1 LEINYGTEI
10 GKEEQMNN
18 KHPLLNFIRRTT
30 RKATRRPSQERPTAY
45 SPLST
50 VYKYIIAIPLITLL
64 ISSSLAGEKKKVMVL
79 AFDGMDPRIVQSM
92 FEKGKLQNFQKLA
105 EMGGFKY
112 LWSSIPPQS
121 PVAWS
126 NFITGMNPGG
136 HAIFDFIHRD
146 PETYMPY
153 LSMSETIP
161 PTTTISP
168 GSYVF
173 PLTSGQVVLKR
184 EGKAFWEYL
193 GEKDIPAII
202 FKIPSNY
209 PPVESG
215 NGSVSGM
222 GTPDLLGTYGTYQY
236 FTTDREDIPKDY
248 SGARLTLVDVIDGGV
263 KEVLEGPPNSFLKEA
278 PTMVIPFT
286 AWIDPENPVI
296 RIDLPDQEIILNQGE
311 WSDWVVLSFKPL
323 PFIPAMTGI
332 CRFYAKEVHPYFKLY
347 VTPLNINPKEPI
359 LPIDWPGGFAG
370 EVADNAGY
378 FYTQGMPEDT
388 KALTNNTFTTKEFY
402 VQSQM
407 VLDERDRLFDYLFGQ
422 FKEGFFFFYYSS
434 TDLGTHMF
442 WHLRDKNHPAYDPVA
457 RAELGDV
464 IEEIYQRMDSTV
476 AKVLNRLDDDTTLI
490 IMSDHG
496 FAPLYNNFHLNSWL
510 ERNGYL
516 VLNYGKTT
524 GSLLAGDVD
533 WSRTRAYALGFNA
546 LYINQKG
553 REGQG
558 IVSSGAERDR
568 LAKEIAKKLMAVT
581 DPETGTP
588 VIKRVHR
595 REEVYK
601 GAYIE
606 KAPDLMVGYDWGYR
620 TSWESA
626 LGDITDGDLI
636 TDSTEK
642 WSGDHCGATEIVP
655 GILFSNKKILMER
668 PHLYDLTPS
677 ILAQFGIAK
686 PEEMIG
692 RDVFSP
698 GQERISEEITDRQ
711 IEEIKSLDYI

>member
-1 LEINYGTEI
+1 MTKFGFFVISMKMRNIIKI
-10 GKEEQMNN
+10 GR
-18 KHPLLNFIRRTT
+18 LL
-30 RKATRRPSQERPTAY
+30 
-45 SPLST
+45 LST
-50 VYKYIIAIPLITLL
+50 TMLILF
-64 ISSSLAGEKKKVMVL
+64 ISCSGNGTGDKKKVIVL
-79 AFDGMDPRIVQSM
+79 AFDGMDPRIVRSM
-92 FEKGKLQNFQKLA
+92 FKKGKLQHFQQVA
-105 EMGGFKY
+105 EMGGFKN

-126 NFITGMNPGG
+126 NFITGKNPGG

-146 PETYMPY
+146 PETYMPH

-161 PTTTISP
+161 PKSTLKP

-173 PLTSGQVVLKR
+173 PLSKGQVILKR

-193 GEKDIPAII
+193 VEKEITSVI

-209 PPVESG
+209 PPVEAG

-236 FTTDREDIPKDY
+236 FTTDRSDIPDDY
-248 SGARLTLVDVIDGGV
+248 SGARLTLVDIINGGV
-263 KEVLEGPPNSFLKEA
+263 EEVIEGPPNSFLQDS
-278 PTMVIPFT
+278 PTLEIPFRV
-286 AWIDPENPVI
+286 WIDPENPVI

-332 CRFYAKEVHPYFKLY
+332 CRFFVREVHPYFKLY
-347 VTPLNINPKEPI
+347 ITPLNIDPKNPI
-359 LPIDWPGGFAG
+359 LPIDYPGGFAR
-370 EVADNAGY
+370 EIADNAGY

-388 KALTNNTFTTKEFY
+388 KTLTNNTFTTREFY

-422 FKEGFFFFYYSS
+422 FQEGLFFFYYSS
-434 TDLGTHMF
+434 TDLGAHIF

-464 IEEIYQRMDSTV
+464 IEEIYQRMDGTV
-476 AKVLNRLDDDTTLI
+476 AKVLEHLDDDTTLI

-496 FAPLYNNFHLNSWL
+496 FSPFYKNFHLNSWL

-516 VLNYGKTT
+516 VLNYGKNT

-546 LYINQKG
+546 LYINQRG

-558 IVSSGAERDR
+558 IVSPGAERDR
-568 LAKEIAKKLMAVT
+568 LVKEIAGKLIAVR
-581 DPETGTP
+581 DPENKKS
-588 VIKRVHR
+588 VIKRVHH

-601 GAYIE
+601 GPYVE

-626 LGDITDGDLI
+626 LGDITDGELV
-636 TDSTEK
+636 TESTEK

-655 GILFSNKKILMER
+655 GILFSNKKILMEN
-668 PHLYDLTPS
+668 PHLYDLSPS
-677 ILAQFGIAK
+677 ILALFGINK
-686 PEEMIG
+686 PADMIG

-698 GQERISEEITDRQ
+698 ARESIPEELSEGEK
-711 IEEIKSLDYI
+711 EKIKSLDYI

>member
-1 LEINYGTEI
+1 MKYTIKIIRILLSAAALILFISGSVYG
-10 GKEEQMNN
+10 
-18 KHPLLNFIRRTT
+18 
-30 RKATRRPSQERPTAY
+30 
-45 SPLST
+45 
-50 VYKYIIAIPLITLL
+50 
-64 ISSSLAGEKKKVMVL
+64 AGDKKKVIVL
-79 AFDGMDPRIVQSM
+79 AFDGMDPRIVRSM
-92 FEKGKLQNFQKLA
+92 FDRGKLPNFKKLA
-105 EMGGFKY
+105 DMGGFKN

-126 NFITGMNPGG
+126 NFITGKNPGG

-146 PETYMPY
+146 PATYMPY

-161 PTTTISP
+161 PTDTIET

-173 PLTSGQVVLKR
+173 PLSSGQVVLKR

-193 GEKDIPAII
+193 GENNIPSVI

-236 FTTDREDIPKDY
+236 FTTDRGDIPEDY
-248 SGARLTLVDVIDGGV
+248 SGARLTLVDVINGGV
-263 KEVLEGPPNSFLKEA
+263 NEVLEGPPNSFLKAA
-278 PTMVIPFT
+278 PIMTIPFT

-296 RIDLPDQEIILNQGE
+296 RIDLPDQKIILNQGE
-311 WSDWVVLSFKPL
+311 WSDWIVLSFKPL

-347 VTPLNINPKEPI
+347 VTPLNINPKDPI
-359 LPIDWPGGFAG
+359 LPIDWPTGSA
-370 EVADNAGY
+370 EEIADQVGY

-388 KALTNNTFTTKEFY
+388 KAVTNNTFTTEDFY
-402 VQSQM
+402 RQSQM
-407 VLDERDRLFDYLFGQ
+407 ILKERNRIFDYLFGQ
-422 FKEGFFFFYYSS
+422 FEEGFFFFYYCS
-434 TDLGTHMF
+434 TDLGAHIF

-457 RAELGDV
+457 REKLGDV
-464 IEEIYQRMDSTV
+464 LEHIYEQMDETV
-476 AKVLNRLDDDTTLI
+476 AKVLARLDDNTTFL

-496 FAPLYNNFHLNSWL
+496 FSPLYKNFHLNSWL

-516 VLNYGKTT
+516 TLNYGTES

-533 WSRTRAYALGFNA
+533 WSKTRAYALGFNA
-546 LYINQKG
+546 LYINQRG

-558 IVSSGAERDR
+558 IVSPGAERDR
-568 LAKEIAKKLMAVT
+568 LAKEIAEKLMAVK
-581 DPETGTP
+581 DPEGGTP
-588 VIKRVHR
+588 VIKRVHL
-595 REEVYK
+595 REDVYK
-601 GAYIE
+601 GPYLE

-626 LGDITDGDLI
+626 LGDIVTGNLI
-636 TDSTEK
+636 EESTEK

-677 ILAQFGIAK
+677 ILARFGIAK
-686 PEEMIG
+686 PEDMIG

-698 GQERISEEITDRQ
+698 AEESIPEEMTDRQ
-711 IEEIKSLDYI
+711 KQEIKSLDYI